1 MPLLPAT
8 HYPQRHPADCLAT
21 CARMVLE
28 YIGVQVRYNRLL
40 RLLQVDASEAGASFY
55 QLAQLQSLGVKVNI
69 GDGHMGLVEAHL
81 ARQQPLIASVDTRE
95 LRYWN
100 GLWRFHAVVVVGIEA
115 DTVLLNDPA
124 FVNAPQVVNRTEF
137 ESAWLEREYVYAS
150 ITTAS

>member
-1 MPLLPAT
+1 
-8 HYPQRHPADCLAT
+8 
-21 CARMVLE
+21 MVLE
-28 YIGVQVRYNRLL
+28 YIGVQVCYNRLL

-69 GDGHMGLVEAHL
+69 GDGHMGVVEAHL

-100 GLWRFHAVVVVGIEA
+100 GLWRFHAVVVVGMAA

-124 FVNAPQVVNRTEF
+124 FANAPQVVNRTEI
-137 ESAWLEREYVYAS
+137 ESAWLEHEYVYAA
-150 ITTAS
+150 ITPSS